1 VKTVHIRQ
9 RRTGFTL
16 IELLVVIAIIAIL
29 AALILPAL
37 SRAKET
43 AQKTACLSNLR
54 QLQMAT
60 KMYIEDNQGFFP
72 IAVDPIHWPAE
83 LLDYYVNTNILACA
97 TDMAT
102 HDKAPANNG
111 AGAGPYASPLYKAAD
126 NAVRSYIMNGWND
139 VYLSAGTPPDLPNK
153 PFAMKESLIRLPS
166 ETVVLGEK
174 KHFGDNPVGSCGDYW
189 MDIFENSSGSA
200 NNIIN
205 KVQFARHSHNG
216 VPSNAGGSNDTFA
229 DGSVHYDKFGAT
241 VFPECMWCVGIPL
254 NPGSRTKW
262 KVPLSA
268 IKLGD

>member
-1 VKTVHIRQ
+1 MKTVHIRQ

-54 QLQMAT
+54 QLQMAV
-60 KMYIEDNQGFFP
+60 KMYVDDSQGLFP

-83 LLDYYVNTNILACA
+83 LLDYYVNTSALACP
-97 TDMAT
+97 TDVST
-102 HDKAPANNG
+102 HDKPPQNNG
-111 AGAGPYASPLYKAAD
+111 AGAGPYAGPKYKAAD

-174 KHFGDNPVGSCGDYW
+174 KHFGDNPVGSCGDFW
-189 MDIFENSSGSA
+189 MDIFENSASTV
-200 NNIIN
+200 NNVIN

-229 DGSVHYDKFGAT
+229 DGSVRYNKFGAT

-262 KVPLSA
+262 KVPLRA